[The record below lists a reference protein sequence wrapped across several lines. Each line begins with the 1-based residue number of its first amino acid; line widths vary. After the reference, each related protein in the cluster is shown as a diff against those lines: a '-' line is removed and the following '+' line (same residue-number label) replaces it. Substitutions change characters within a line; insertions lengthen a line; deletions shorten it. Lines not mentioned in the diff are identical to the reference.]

1 MYIGSSVNCR
11 SRLWQHLRDLR
22 LNTHFSPKLRRSWA
36 KYGEH
41 MFQLC
46 IIERVSDK
54 TTLIA
59 REQYWIDRTKS
70 YPKGF
75 NIRPR
80 AEANYGVKWS
90 ADQNSRRRA
99 ANVSTWAGA
108 DLRTQLSQRF
118 KGRRRGLWT
127 SQSHAMVSESLKKT
141 HRLNPEWRQ
150 KTLAILASPD
160 VQAKRLSHMREA
172 LKRPDVYARRVKQL
186 REASASPKRTHALRE
201 VVVRK
206 RDLASLG
213 IRSSAALDR
222 FLKAKYAKG
231 MSLRKMSREI
241 GVDHK
246 SIAARL
252 RQCGVRVEQ
261 RYASGTARPH
271 KLNERV
277 VADIIRRLSGGES
290 QSAIA
295 SRYEVSGSV
304 VSEINTGKAWKY
316 ISRTS
321 ACTLRRGSRAEVEAR
336 HSCI

>member
-46 IIERVSDK
+46 IIERVLAK
-54 TTLIA
+54 VRLIA

-75 NIRPR
+75 NVRPR

-90 ADQNSRRRA
+90 ADQNSRRRT
-99 ANVSTWAGA
+99 ANVSTWAA
-108 DLRTQLSQRF
+108 TELRAQLSERF
-118 KGRRRGLWT
+118 KGYRRGKWT
-127 SQSHAMVSESLKKT
+127 SESRIKVSQSLKKM
-141 HRLNPEWRQ
+141 HRLHPEWREV
-150 KTLAILASPD
+150 TAAVLAKPE
-160 VQAKRLSHMREA
+160 VQAKRLSHMRVA
-172 LKRPDVYARRVKQL
+172 LKRPDVYRRRVEQL
-186 REASASPKRTHALRE
+186 REASTSPKRIRQLRQ

-206 RDLASLG
+206 RDLAVLG
-213 IRSSAALDR
+213 IGSSAALDR
-222 FLKAKYAKG
+222 RLKGEYASGK
-231 MSLRKMSREI
+231 SLREISREV

-261 RYASGTARPH
+261 RYASGTRRPH
-271 KLNERV
+271 KLNEI
-277 VADIIRRLSGGES
+277 AITDILRRLSRGES

-295 SRYEVSGSV
+295 IRYQVSSSV
-304 VSEINTGKAWKY
+304 VSEIKTGKAWKH
-316 ISRTS
+316 ISRASVCNT
-321 ACTLRRGSRAEVEAR
+321 RAR
-336 HSCI
+336 KPRQG